1 VTRLLKRLD
10 HVAVVVRDTEA
21 ALTHFSGSL
30 GLDVVSSEVLLAP
43 RVRLT
48 YLDLGNTLLQLVE
61 PLDDDSPAAVALS
74 ETGEGVHHLC
84 FAVESVEEVATSLA
98 DPPQTPAVGTGR
110 GRLSAFVPGPARHGV
125 RVECTEFRPDVDL
138 GGEGWLA

>member
-10 HVAVVVRDTEA
+10 HVAVVVSDTEA
-21 ALTHFSGSL
+21 ALSHFSGSL
-30 GLDVVSSEVLLAP
+30 GLEVVSSEVLLAP

-61 PLDDDSPAAVALS
+61 PLDHESPAAAALL
-74 ETGEGVHHLC
+74 ETGEGLHHLC
-84 FAVESVEEVATSLA
+84 FAVESVVEAATALA
-98 DPPQTPAVGTGR
+98 DPPRAPSIGSGR
-110 GRLSAFVPGPARHGV
+110 GRAAAFVQGQARHGV
-125 RVECTEFRPDVDL
+125 RIECTEFRPDVDL